1 MLLAKNVKK
10 GVNLTPFFTTSETDH
25 SEYLCTPSGKVK
37 CKNALYSVSLF
48 SGTEFFMPVQSSWQP
63 GVAKYP

>member
-37 CKNALYSVSLF
+37 CKNALYSVSL
-48 SGTEFFMPVQSSWQP
+48 VLHLKSSS
-63 GVAKYP
+63 VM